1 MSSSFRRLVL
11 VLIMLGLP
19 LQGALAAI
27 MPLCAQIMQ
36 ARDSDAAREAVV
48 HSPSSIAC
56 SQHDADYQPQLQGN
70 DGNTDAA
77 FVLSCDGVVC
87 HISGTGLPPAAAG
100 LNVAVEFSY
109 AAWFNS
115 RFTSS
120 ILPQPQRPPLT

>member
-1 MSSSFRRLVL
+1 
-11 VLIMLGLP
+11 MLGLP
-19 LQGALAAI
+19 MQGALAAI

-36 ARDSDAAREAVV
+36 ARDSDAAREVV
-48 HSPSSIAC
+48 VRSPSSTAC
-56 SQHDADYQPQLQGN
+56 SQHDADYQSQLQVN

-100 LNVAVEFSY
+100 LNVAAEFSY